1 MSVQLRV
8 RKNCYQDSVKLMRI
22 SQIVKSSPG
31 VLRASAIM
39 GTANNKA
46 TLVRGGFDASLM
58 QGAGPSDIL
67 FIVDANADDAADLAL
82 DRYFS
87 LLDESIATYVDR
99 KTSPRT
105 IKAAAA
111 SLPGANLAFISVPG
125 EFAAYEAHKALRA
138 GLNVHIF
145 SDNVPIE
152 DEIRLKELGRR
163 LGLLVMGPDC
173 GTAIIGCVPLGFAN
187 AVASGPIG
195 IVGASG
201 TGIQQVTVLIDRY
214 GSGISNAI
222 GLGGRDL
229 SDRVGG
235 ISALMA
241 LDALEEDPSTQVI
254 VVISKPPES
263 STGKK
268 ILERIRVCKK
278 PVVVAFLGGDPTIV
292 RGIDQNAENLEEAAR
307 MAVELATKKAIPRQA
322 AEYGAGELATIVAG
336 RLEAGG
342 SNRGLLRGLF
352 TGGSLADEA
361 QPILGAILGKV
372 RSNCTKNPAL
382 MVSGSGVID
391 GHAIIDMG
399 DDEFTVGRPHP
410 MIDPSY
416 RAERLVEEWSDPRV
430 AVILCDLVLGYGSH
444 PSPATP
450 LAEAVKRARSLY
462 GDGVTVV
469 ASVCGTEGDPQ
480 GLSPQEAILRE
491 AGILVLPTN
500 AQAAKLAGRAARCYA
515 GRSES

>member
-8 RKNCYQDSVKLMRI
+8 RKNCYQDSVKLMQI

-39 GTANNKA
+39 GTDNNKA

-58 QGAGPSDIL
+58 NGAGPSDIL
-67 FIVDANADDAADLAL
+67 FIVDASTDELANNGL
-82 DRYFS
+82 DRYFA
-87 LLDESIATYVDR
+87 LLDENIAT
-99 KTSPRT
+99 KTDKKTTFRT
-105 IKAAAA
+105 IKSAAV
-111 SLPGANLAFISVPG
+111 SLSGANIAFISVPG
-125 EFAAYEAHKALRA
+125 EFAAYEAFKALRA

-173 GTAIIGCVPLGFAN
+173 GTAMIGGSPLGFAN

-201 TGIQQVTVLIDRY
+201 TGIQQVTVLVDRY
-214 GSGISNAI
+214 GSGISHAI

-241 LDALEEDPSTQVI
+241 LDALEQDQVTRVI
-254 VVISKPPES
+254 VLISKPPES
-263 STGKK
+263 ATGKK
-268 ILERIRVCKK
+268 ILERIRGCAK
-278 PVVVAFLGGDPTIV
+278 PVVVAFLGGNPALMQGV
-292 RGIDQNAENLEEAAR
+292 SHSVENLEEAAR
-307 MAVELATKKAIPRQA
+307 LAVELATKKVVPRKD
-322 AEYGAGELATIVAG
+322 AEFAVEKPKAGDSKRT
-336 RLEAGG
+336 
-342 SNRGLLRGLF
+342 LLRGLF

-361 QPILGAILGKV
+361 QLILGGILGKV
-372 RSNCTKNPAL
+372 MSNCTKNPGL
-382 MVSGSGVID
+382 MVSGSD
-391 GHAIIDMG
+391 KLEGHAIIDMG

-416 RAERLVEEWSDPRV
+416 RAERLIKEWSEPRV

-444 PSPATP
+444 ASPATP
-450 LAEAVKRARSLY
+450 LAEAVKKARSLY

-469 ASVCGTEGDPQ
+469 ASVCGTERDPQ
-480 GLSPQEAILRE
+480 GLSSQEAILRE
-491 AGILVLPTN
+491 AGVVVLPTN
-500 AQAAKLAGRAARCYA
+500 AQAAKIAGQFARSYA